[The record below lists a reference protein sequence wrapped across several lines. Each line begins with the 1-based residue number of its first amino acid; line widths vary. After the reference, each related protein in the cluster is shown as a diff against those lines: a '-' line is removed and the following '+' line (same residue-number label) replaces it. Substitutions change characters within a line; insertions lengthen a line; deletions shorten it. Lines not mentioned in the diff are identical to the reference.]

1 MSTEDRRG
9 GGRAAIELKV
19 EYKRLNT
26 FFADYTRNISKG
38 GTFIRTDKPLP
49 IKTEFVFVLTIRG
62 LPEPL
67 RLRGQV
73 KWTVS
78 AAEATPDSPAGM
90 GIQFVY
96 ASDAERRTTE
106 RIVEKLMASELGET
120 LTSRLL
126 GHKIGEDNADGDPR

>member
-1 MSTEDRRG
+1 MTTSERRG
-9 GGRAAIELKV
+9 GGRAAIELNV

-38 GTFIRTDKPLP
+38 GTFIRTERPLP
-49 IKTEFVFVLTIRG
+49 IQTEFVFVLTIRG
-62 LPEPL
+62 LAEPL

-73 KWTVS
+73 KWVVAT
-78 AAEATPDSPAGM
+78 ADATPESPAGM

-96 ASDAERRTTE
+96 ASDEERRATE
-106 RIVEKLMASELGET
+106 RVVEKLMASELGET

-126 GHKIGEDNADGDPR
+126 GHKVGD

>member
-1 MSTEDRRG
+1 MSTSERRG
-9 GGRAAIELKV
+9 GGRAAIELNV

-38 GTFIRTDKPLP
+38 GTFIRTERPLP
-49 IKTEFVFVLTIRG
+49 VSTEFVFVLTIRG

-73 KWTVS
+73 KWVVT
-78 AAEATPDSPAGM
+78 AADATAESPAGM

-96 ASDAERRTTE
+96 ATDEERRSTE
-106 RIVEKLMASELGET
+106 RVVERLMASELGET

-126 GHKIGEDNADGDPR
+126 GHKLVD